1 MNAFFDLTRPLFRLV
16 LRALLLFA
24 GAVFA
29 LSLLLAAVVM
39 LAFSL
44 LGALLTGRK
53 AAPVVFWQ
61 QFRDLRARR
70 FDGGAFGRRARGT
83 TDTSGRTAPVGDIV
97 DVSSR
102 DVTPR

>member
-16 LRALLLFA
+16 LRVLLLFA

-61 QFRDLRARR
+61 QFRDLRA
-70 FDGGAFGRRARGT
+70 DASTAVHSGAATAGPQTPAAGPRPPGISSMCPRAT
-83 TDTSGRTAPVGDIV
+83 
-97 DVSSR
+97 
-102 DVTPR
+102 